1 MPAAMYREDN
11 VVQVALKPSPSLVY
25 NNLCALES
33 GLAYVHTRSGAS
45 IPAIPQQDSD
55 KVTVKRI
62 DTQGHSL
69 VHSVRS
75 CNVEGSCLLA
85 LGNEAGLQVWDQAGV
100 NLLYFWNLPKGEPP
114 STYHADFVRGI
125 SFNVSQDGHTQLC
138 AGCSNGDIQVFSV
151 GAGGLL
157 KSVTCLKHHK
167 CTITAL
173 GSSYQSRRGIWSDDL
188 GCELVSC
195 DDQGNICVWEATSAD
210 KYTCLRIIE
219 GGVPCSSLAVRKG
232 FIIAGRTDG
241 CVRIYRLVSPDSG
254 HCSLL
259 QMLSAT
265 LIHQRQSLA
274 SRREMAHYTVRLSL
288 TAVGYLPWTYTQTGM
303 SLQQQQKTAR

>member
-1 MPAAMYREDN
+1 M
-11 VVQVALKPSPSLVY
+11 
-25 NNLCALES
+25 
-33 GLAYVHTRSGAS
+33 
-45 IPAIPQQDSD
+45 
-55 KVTVKRI
+55 
-62 DTQGHSL
+62 
-69 VHSVRS
+69 
-75 CNVEGSCLLA
+75 
-85 LGNEAGLQVWDQAGV
+85 QVWDQAGV

-241 CVRIYRLVSPDSG
+241 CVRIYRLRDGTLHSEIVAHSRW
-254 HCSLL
+254 
-259 QMLSAT
+259 LSAMDLHPNRDVLATAAEDCT
-265 LIHQRQSLA
+265 LAVWQLPIAGEKAACLLSVCKFNEVLTGVA
-274 SRREMAHYTVRLSL
+274 FCGKDSDDVAVVAYDVDGLTVWR
-288 TAVGYLPWTYTQTGM
+288 AG
-303 SLQQQQKTAR
+303 